1 MEQQQ
6 QLQFEEAEKIMSWRE
21 MHTGVYIF
29 VDKEMQGV
37 NKWMK
42 PITVVTLKQQVGGPS
57 TKYYAPPSLHYGLES
72 QPNTKYIKYEGVAVS
87 KTGYQFPVFKYASG
101 V

>member
-1 MEQQQ
+1 M
-6 QLQFEEAEKIMSWRE
+6 QFEGAEQIMSWRE
-21 MHTGVYIF
+21 MQRGVYIF
-29 VDKEMQGV
+29 VDKETRGV

-42 PITVVTLKQQVGGPS
+42 PIIVVTLKQQVGGPS

-72 QPNTKYIKYEGVAVS
+72 RPNTKFIKYEGVAVS
-87 KTGYQFPVFKYASG
+87 NGGYQFPVFKYASG

>member
-6 QLQFEEAEKIMSWRE
+6 VQFEEAEQILSWRE
-21 MHTGVYIF
+21 MQPGDYIF
-29 VDKEMQGV
+29 VDKEMRGV
-37 NKWMK
+37 NKFMK

-72 QPNTKYIKYEGVAVS
+72 WPNTRFIRYEGVAVS
-87 KTGYQFPVFKYASG
+87 KTGYQFPIFKYASG

>member
-6 QLQFEEAEKIMSWRE
+6 VQFEEAEQTLSWRE
-21 MHTGVYIF
+21 MQPGVYIF
-29 VDKEMQGV
+29 VDKEMRGV

-57 TKYYAPPSLHYGLES
+57 TKYYTPPSLHYGLES
-72 QPNTKYIKYEGVAVS
+72 LPNTRFIRYEGVTVS
-87 KTGYQFPVFKYASG
+87 KSGYQFPVFKYASG